1 MNLQRVLENN
11 PAYSLAEARAIA
23 RVGRTT
29 LYKAIGTGELRAIK
43 VGSRT
48 LILERDLYRWLEG
61 MPPIVPSEAS
71 PELPSVEPSAASS
84 EISQG
89 SDRHKNAWRALRWI
103 KANGKDEVSREEIRR
118 EALKTGMKRRVLAP
132 ESRHDESWCWRT

>member
-11 PAYSLAEARAIA
+11 PAYSLAEVRAIA
-23 RVGRTT
+23 RVGCTT

-61 MPPIVPSEAS
+61 MPPIVPNEAS
-71 PELPSVEPSAASS
+71 PELPGVEPSGASS

-89 SDRHKNAWRALRWI
+89 SGDTLAADDPTRTQELP
-103 KANGKDEVSREEIRR
+103 
-118 EALKTGMKRRVLAP
+118 KTYLAEHP
-132 ESRHDESWCWRT
+132 

>member
-23 RVGRTT
+23 RVDRTT
-29 LYKAIGTGELRAIK
+29 LYKAIGTGLRAIK

>member
-1 MNLQRVLENN
+1 MKLQRVLENN

-84 EISQG
+84 EISRCMAQTRG
-89 SDRHKNAWRALRWI
+89 DSP
-103 KANGKDEVSREEIRR
+103 SIRPR
-118 EALKTGMKRRVLAP
+118 SARYFRLAGCDLQDTSKVQQEA
-132 ESRHDESWCWRT
+132 SQDS